1 MKIYN
6 YHLEYKT
13 YTGSSLADESP
24 LEPGVFLIP
33 AYATQLK
40 PPSFSE
46 NQIPV
51 FNGTS
56 WEIIENC
63 CGTYYST
70 TSKEKI
76 ICNNPLTPPENTTK
90 EKPPEIPEGYDL
102 EWNDQWELKEIPVP
116 EPLTIEQ
123 KLESIGLTI
132 EELRSILL

>member
-6 YHLEYKT
+6 YHSEYKT

-33 AYATQLK
+33 ADATQLE
-40 PPSFSE
+40 PPSFSGNE
-46 NQIPV
+46 IPI

-70 TSKEKI
+70 TNQEKI
-76 ICNNPLTPPENTTK
+76 ICYNPLTPPENTTK
-90 EKPPEIPEGYDL
+90 EKPPEIPEGFYL
-102 EWNDQWELKEIPVP
+102 EWNDGWELKEIPVP

-123 KLESIGLTI
+123 KLESMGLTI
-132 EELRSILL
+132 EELKSILL